1 MVEEPFVNLRTAIES
16 TRQAVLLKY
25 YNELLE
31 LDPKTQPKQITAV
44 TRCVDTLERH
54 SREQEEQ
61 QTDNDIDKMIAEGRL
76 PGEYVQ
82 RYRWCKRAAYY
93 FSSIVSAIDETDAY
107 DLPEGEKHPYEEFA
121 SRFWEEVA
129 CRYWAAKD
137 EVKKDMEEN
146 ANNGSGG
153 DWRNAA
159 VARRPANRSGCPK
172 SFLRRLHLRLPLP
185 KDISRICPFRRSPQ
199 RHGAWDRKEVL
210 LNPLKI
216 SKRFFLTPFL
226 RNCRFFGVSPIVLLC
241 GTGEKEKYPQSKE
254 KLKQRQSDVVERF
267 PPSSPAVPCNAAGH
281 GRGERDMSGINRLI

>member
-137 EVKKDMEEN
+137 EVKKDMEE
-146 ANNGSGG
+146 
-153 DWRNAA
+153 
-159 VARRPANRSGCPK
+159 K
-172 SFLRRLHLRLPLP
+172 
-185 KDISRICPFRRSPQ
+185 
-199 RHGAWDRKEVL
+199 RKQW
-210 LNPLKI
+210 
-216 SKRFFLTPFL
+216 KR
-226 RNCRFFGVSPIVLLC
+226 
-241 GTGEKEKYPQSKE
+241 
-254 KLKQRQSDVVERF
+254 
-267 PPSSPAVPCNAAGH
+267 
-281 GRGERDMSGINRLI
+281 GR

>member
-129 CRYWAAKD
+129 RRYWAAKD
-137 EVKKDMEEN
+137 EVK
-146 ANNGSGG
+146 
-153 DWRNAA
+153 
-159 VARRPANRSGCPK
+159 
-172 SFLRRLHLRLPLP
+172 
-185 KDISRICPFRRSPQ
+185 
-199 RHGAWDRKEVL
+199 
-210 LNPLKI
+210 
-216 SKRFFLTPFL
+216 
-226 RNCRFFGVSPIVLLC
+226 
-241 GTGEKEKYPQSKE
+241 
-254 KLKQRQSDVVERF
+254 
-267 PPSSPAVPCNAAGH
+267 
-281 GRGERDMSGINRLI
+281 

>member
-82 RYRWCKRAAYY
+82 RYRWCKRAAIN

-137 EVKKDMEEN
+137 EVKKDMEEKRKQWKR
-146 ANNGSGG
+146 G

-216 SKRFFLTPFL
+216 SKRFFLTPFPQKLSFL
-226 RNCRFFGVSPIVLLC
+226 RCLPYCTALRHR
-241 GTGEKEKYPQSKE
+241 GEGEIPA
-254 KLKQRQSDVVERF
+254 KQRKIKTAAERCCRKI
-267 PPSSPAVPCNAAGH
+267 STLLSCCA
-281 GRGERDMSGINRLI
+281 L

>member
-93 FSSIVSAIDETDAY
+93 FRLLSVPSTRPMRMICPRVKSILMKN
-107 DLPEGEKHPYEEFA
+107 LPVVFGK
-121 SRFWEEVA
+121 
-129 CRYWAAKD
+129 
-137 EVKKDMEEN
+137 
-146 ANNGSGG
+146 
-153 DWRNAA
+153 
-159 VARRPANRSGCPK
+159 RSLVVIG
-172 SFLRRLHLRLPLP
+172 LP
-185 KDISRICPFRRSPQ
+185 KMR
-199 RHGAWDRKEVL
+199 
-210 LNPLKI
+210 
-216 SKRFFLTPFL
+216 
-226 RNCRFFGVSPIVLLC
+226 
-241 GTGEKEKYPQSKE
+241 
-254 KLKQRQSDVVERF
+254 
-267 PPSSPAVPCNAAGH
+267 
-281 GRGERDMSGINRLI
+281 

>member
-1 MVEEPFVNLRTAIES
+1 MFII
-16 TRQAVLLKY
+16 AVI
-25 YNELLE
+25 LE
-31 LDPKTQPKQITAV
+31 LIL
-44 TRCVDTLERH
+44 CNIFE
-54 SREQEEQ
+54 
-61 QTDNDIDKMIAEGRL
+61 II
-76 PGEYVQ
+76 VQ
-82 RYRWCKRAAYY
+82 HIIYLIFSNGIYKR
-93 FSSIVSAIDETDAY
+93 
-107 DLPEGEKHPYEEFA
+107 
-121 SRFWEEVA
+121 
-129 CRYWAAKD
+129 
-137 EVKKDMEEN
+137 N
-146 ANNGSGG
+146 
-153 DWRNAA
+153 
-159 VARRPANRSGCPK
+159 SGCPK

-281 GRGERDMSGINRLI
+281 GRGRKGYVRYKQTNMMLFSTPPSLRALPLSHLR

>member
-82 RYRWCKRAAYY
+82 RYRCGVNVRHTIFVYCQCHRSKDWRCMICLRVK
-93 FSSIVSAIDETDAY
+93 
-107 DLPEGEKHPYEEFA
+107 KHPYEEFA

-129 CRYWAAKD
+129 RRYSAKD

-146 ANNGSGG
+146 VNNGSGAIG
-153 DWRNAA
+153 EMQPSQEDRQIAP
-159 VARRPANRSGCPK
+159 VAQSSSCTAY
-172 SFLRRLHLRLPLP
+172 LRLPLP
-185 KDISRICPFRRSPQ
+185 KIFPIRLFRRSPQ

-210 LNPLKI
+210 
-216 SKRFFLTPFL
+216 F
-226 RNCRFFGVSPIVLLC
+226 
-241 GTGEKEKYPQSKE
+241 
-254 KLKQRQSDVVERF
+254 
-267 PPSSPAVPCNAAGH
+267 
-281 GRGERDMSGINRLI
+281 

>member
-129 CRYWAAKD
+129 RRYWAAKD
-137 EVKKDMEEN
+137 EVKKDMEEKRKQWKRGRL
-146 ANNGSGG
+146 AKCS
-153 DWRNAA
+153 
-159 VARRPANRSGCPK
+159 RRKKTGK
-172 SFLRRLHLRLPLP
+172 SLRLPKVLP
-185 KDISRICPFRRSPQ
+185 AP
-199 RHGAWDRKEVL
+199 DRKSTR
-210 LNPLKI
+210 LN
-216 SKRFFLTPFL
+216 
-226 RNCRFFGVSPIVLLC
+226 
-241 GTGEKEKYPQSKE
+241 
-254 KLKQRQSDVVERF
+254 
-267 PPSSPAVPCNAAGH
+267 SSH
-281 GRGERDMSGINRLI
+281 RT

>member
-137 EVKKDMEEN
+137 EVKKDMEEKRKQWKRGIGEMQPSQEDRQI
-146 ANNGSGG
+146 APVAQSPSC
-153 DWRNAA
+153 AA
-159 VARRPANRSGCPK
+159 YTSASLSQRIFPASARFAAARSGMV
-172 SFLRRLHLRLPLP
+172 
-185 KDISRICPFRRSPQ
+185 
-199 RHGAWDRKEVL
+199 HG
-210 LNPLKI
+210 I
-216 SKRFFLTPFL
+216 GKRF
-226 RNCRFFGVSPIVLLC
+226 S
-241 GTGEKEKYPQSKE
+241 
-254 KLKQRQSDVVERF
+254 
-267 PPSSPAVPCNAAGH
+267 
-281 GRGERDMSGINRLI
+281 

>member
-129 CRYWAAKD
+129 RRYWAAKD
-137 EVKKDMEEN
+137 EVKKDMEEKRKQWKRGRL
-146 ANNGSGG
+146 AKCS
-153 DWRNAA
+153 
-159 VARRPANRSGCPK
+159 RRKKTGK
-172 SFLRRLHLRLPLP
+172 SLRLPKVLP
-185 KDISRICPFRRSPQ
+185 APPTPPPPSPKGYFPHLPVSPQ
-199 RHGAWDRKEVL
+199 PAAAWCMGQERGPTK
-210 LNPLKI
+210 PFKI
-216 SKRFFLTPFL
+216 SKLFFLTPLLYRTAL
-226 RNCRFFGVSPIVLLC
+226 R
-241 GTGEKEKYPQSKE
+241 Q
-254 KLKQRQSDVVERF
+254 Q
-267 PPSSPAVPCNAAGH
+267 
-281 GRGERDMSGINRLI
+281 GRRRNTHKTKTN

>member
-31 LDPKTQPKQITAV
+31 LDPQTQPKQITAV

-129 CRYWAAKD
+129 RRYWAAKD
-137 EVKKDMEEN
+137 EVKKDMEEKRKQWKQGRL
-146 ANNGSGG
+146 AKCS
-153 DWRNAA
+153 
-159 VARRPANRSGCPK
+159 RRKKTGK
-172 SFLRRLHLRLPLP
+172 SLRLPKVLP
-185 KDISRICPFRRSPQ
+185 APPTPPPPSPKGYFPHLPISPQ
-199 RHGAWDRKEVL
+199 PAAAW
-210 LNPLKI
+210 
-216 SKRFFLTPFL
+216 
-226 RNCRFFGVSPIVLLC
+226 CMG
-241 GTGEKEKYPQSKE
+241 
-254 KLKQRQSDVVERF
+254 
-267 PPSSPAVPCNAAGH
+267 
-281 GRGERDMSGINRLI
+281 

>member
-129 CRYWAAKD
+129 RRYWAAKD
-137 EVKKDMEEN
+137 EVKKDMEEKRKQWKQGRLGKYSRRKKKG
-146 ANNGSGG
+146 APVAQSSSCAAYTSASFSQRIFPASARFAAARNGM
-153 DWRNAA
+153 
-159 VARRPANRSGCPK
+159 V
-172 SFLRRLHLRLPLP
+172 
-185 KDISRICPFRRSPQ
+185 
-199 RHGAWDRKEVL
+199 HG
-210 LNPLKI
+210 I
-216 SKRFFLTPFL
+216 GKRFF
-226 RNCRFFGVSPIVLLC
+226 
-241 GTGEKEKYPQSKE
+241 
-254 KLKQRQSDVVERF
+254 
-267 PPSSPAVPCNAAGH
+267 
-281 GRGERDMSGINRLI
+281 

>member
-107 DLPEGEKHPYEEFA
+107 DLP
-121 SRFWEEVA
+121 R
-129 CRYWAAKD
+129 
-137 EVKKDMEEN
+137 VKSILMKN
-146 ANNGSGG
+146 LPVVFGK
-153 DWRNAA
+153 
-159 VARRPANRSGCPK
+159 RSLVVIG
-172 SFLRRLHLRLPLP
+172 LP
-185 KDISRICPFRRSPQ
+185 KMR
-199 RHGAWDRKEVL
+199 
-210 LNPLKI
+210 
-216 SKRFFLTPFL
+216 
-226 RNCRFFGVSPIVLLC
+226 
-241 GTGEKEKYPQSKE
+241 
-254 KLKQRQSDVVERF
+254 
-267 PPSSPAVPCNAAGH
+267 
-281 GRGERDMSGINRLI
+281 

>member
-137 EVKKDMEEN
+137 EVKKDMEEKRKQWKRGRL
-146 ANNGSGG
+146 AKCS
-153 DWRNAA
+153 
-159 VARRPANRSGCPK
+159 RRKKTGK
-172 SFLRRLHLRLPLP
+172 SFRLPKVLP
-185 KDISRICPFRRSPQ
+185 ASPTPPPPSPKGYFPHLPVSPQ
-199 RHGAWDRKEVL
+199 PAAAW
-210 LNPLKI
+210 
-216 SKRFFLTPFL
+216 
-226 RNCRFFGVSPIVLLC
+226 CMG
-241 GTGEKEKYPQSKE
+241 
-254 KLKQRQSDVVERF
+254 
-267 PPSSPAVPCNAAGH
+267 
-281 GRGERDMSGINRLI
+281 

>member
-129 CRYWAAKD
+129 RRYWAAKD
-137 EVKKDMEEN
+137 EVKKDMEEKRKQWKQGRL
-146 ANNGSGG
+146 AKCS
-153 DWRNAA
+153 
-159 VARRPANRSGCPK
+159 RRKKTGK
-172 SFLRRLHLRLPLP
+172 SLRLPKVLPAPPTPPPPSP

-216 SKRFFLTPFL
+216 SKRFFLTPLL
-226 RNCRFFGVSPIVLLC
+226 RNCRFFCVSPLYSTNV
-241 GTGEKEKYPQSKE
+241 TGEKEKYPQSKE
-254 KLKQRQSDVVERF
+254 KLKQQQNDVVERF

-281 GRGERDMSGINRLI
+281 GRGERDMSCINRLI